1 MRRAGVLGFAGGQSV
16 TKIRE
21 HPETVVPILQVSAAS
36 GTVCKELCNVLHA
49 QTHIHTHTFTVRV
62 VLSCSLAGVL
72 GAVVG
77 WGVAAYRNLPS
88 HVYSLSLAANFAVVS
103 GAFLGTVYSD
113 GRL

>member
-1 MRRAGVLGFAGGQSV
+1 M
-16 TKIRE
+16 
-21 HPETVVPILQVSAAS
+21 
-36 GTVCKELCNVLHA
+36 CCM
-49 QTHIHTHTFTVRV
+49 HTHTQTLTVRV
-62 VLSCSLAGVL
+62 VFSCSLAGVL

-113 GRL
+113 GRFAGLHVCVVIIDSPSYL